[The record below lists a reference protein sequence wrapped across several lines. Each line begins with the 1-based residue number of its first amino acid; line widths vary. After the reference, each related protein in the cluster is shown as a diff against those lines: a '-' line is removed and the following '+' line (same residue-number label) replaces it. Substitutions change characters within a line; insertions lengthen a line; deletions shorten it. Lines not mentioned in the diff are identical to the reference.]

1 MGAPCPSALE
11 LERVA
16 RGEPVADAVRIHAER
31 CAGCAEVVADIRE
44 NERFLGGART
54 VLAGATDG
62 AGARAALARD
72 AVRGF
77 ELIEEVSRGGQGVVY
92 RAVQASTKRPAAI
105 KVLLG
110 GAFASD
116 RQRHRF
122 EREVEIAARLR
133 HPNIVSVF
141 ESGLTTDG
149 TPYVAMEFVEGV
161 ALDAYV
167 EQRFGGLKRWDRER
181 INGVVALMAMVA
193 SGAGHAHTSGVMHR
207 DLKPS
212 NILVDREGRPRV
224 LDFGLARASEPSRD
238 VSTTREF
245 VGTPAYASPE
255 QLGGDPASVNART
268 DVYALGL
275 ILYRLLTGRHPYP
288 ADGTIA
294 ELARHAIATEPTP
307 PSRIVKR
314 LPSDVETIVLKCL
327 SKDPERRYANA
338 AALASDLDDYL
349 QGRPISARR
358 DSTAYV
364 LRKLAMRHRVPA
376 IAALLVLVTII
387 GATVGLALL
396 ASDLDLARR
405 DAERALADSD
415 IQRARLIART
425 GNPAQAEEVIW
436 SRAARHTLSGG
447 SDVLTRASGEALR
460 DAWALAEL
468 YAASPCL
475 MRLEPGVRYIALGF
489 GDDGTS
495 FWAIDEHGARWT
507 WTLDGRL
514 VDRTASSMPALGWN
528 DSCHTLD
535 GLAMVADRLHDLL
548 VLEVGNSDVR
558 SCPTGEPVLNSSTIS
573 PGGQYV
579 ASVNR
584 GAASGM
590 TIRETAGLSV
600 VFRLDHGY
608 ASANWANSD
617 DGIVLALGT
626 LADESRHVEFRRPPD
641 WSVTRV
647 VPVTMEFRAGYAGVR
662 CVRVSADGSLLACAV
677 GENIFL
683 HDLSRSEAPLLAT
696 IHRPATINDIQFAPS
711 GKRMVV
717 SSIDGSIA
725 SLRLPDL
732 SVERAI
738 QTGTDTRRFAYSER
752 DNLVATINLSG
763 GLALH
768 SLLDRPWLGRVPSVE
783 GTKACV
789 EVAPDGT
796 IAWGDENGMVHVLPG
811 GEPARAFSFAAH
823 GSEIGLATAVNSI
836 SFSSDGRTFITAG
849 MDGVVAEWASDGTL
863 IRTFSRVGSSA
874 WSAQYSPHGDAIGA
888 GFSDGTFRIWREG
901 IEDPIVVHL
910 AQVNRIPSLRFSPDG
925 HRILAATVGGGVIV
939 AEAQT
944 GKTIVELPIQHA
956 FSRAVEWSRDGSRIY
971 TASDDNKI
979 RVWDGRTYTLLRVIS
994 GFPWGPFSI
1003 RLHPDGN
1010 ILFVVG
1016 RSGELFVLDPERGI
1030 EIARLDVG
1038 TRHIFSIALVPGGER
1053 VILSGQDAPLYVV
1066 DLGRLGEPVV
1076 AQQPWWRSVLA
1087 NGPSV
1092 HRNPVDRPRAGAGTP
1107 SGSPGP

>member
-405 DAERALADSD
+405 DAERALVDSD

-514 VDRTASSMPALGWN
+514 VDRTASSMPALAWT
-528 DSCHTLD
+528 DSCHTND
-535 GLAMVADRLHDLL
+535 GRTMVVDRGFDLFL
-548 VLEVGNSDVR
+548 LGVGNSDVR
-558 SCPTGEPVLNSSTIS
+558 SGATGESVQNSSYIS
-573 PGGQYV
+573 PGGTYI
-579 ASVNR
+579 ASLNR
-584 GAASGM
+584 GAATGV
-590 TIRETAGLSV
+590 TIRESAGLNI

-608 ASANWANSD
+608 SSVTWVDSD
-617 DGIVLALGT
+617 SGAVLALGT
-626 LADESRHVEFRRPPD
+626 LADDSRRVEFRRPPD

-662 CVRVSADGSLLACAV
+662 CVRVSPDGSLLACSV
-677 GENIFL
+677 GENVIL
-683 HDLSRSEAPLLAT
+683 HDLSRPEAPLVAT
-696 IHRPATINDIQFAPS
+696 MHRSATINDIQFAPS

-836 SFSSDGRTFITAG
+836 CFSSDGRTFITAG
-849 MDGVVAEWASDGTL
+849 MDGTIREWAADGRL
-863 IRTFSRVGSSA
+863 VRTVSRVEFSA
-874 WSAQYSPHGDAIGA
+874 WSAQYSPRGDAIAA
-888 GFSDGTFRIWREG
+888 GYADGSLRIWRKGAE
-901 IEDPIVVHL
+901 EPVSV
-910 AQVNRIPSLRFSPDG
+910 RIPGASRVPALHFSPDG
-925 HRILAATVGGGVIV
+925 DRIVLTTVGRTAFV
-939 AEAQT
+939 ADART
-944 GKTIVELPIQHA
+944 GAIISELAGHHS
-956 FSRAVEWSRDGSRIY
+956 FTRAVEWSQDGSRIY

-979 RVWDGRTYTLLRVIS
+979 RVWDGRTYALLRVIS

-1066 DLGRLGEPVV
+1066 DLGRLGAPVV
-1076 AQQPWWRSVLA
+1076 AQQPWWRAVLA
-1087 NGPSV
+1087 KDASS
-1092 HRNPVDRPRAGAGTP
+1092 HRNPIEQPRAPAAAP